1 AKTSE
6 LKKTRIQPGRFPVLE
21 DALYKWFQGL
31 RSQNIPVSQELLKTK
46 ALYFYNEAK
55 NRGAQFP
62 EFEASRGW
70 LENFQNRYGIS
81 SKNITGESQSANLE
95 NVEEGRA
102 RLNIDHAMTAE
113 EFVNVDSD
121 ITTTELPT
129 DENIIEDI
137 LISEEGKKV
146 LEITKK
152 FLEQQEFATEKDV
165 RYVNELIKRLNS
177 SVDKA
182 KRQSLLTEFM
192 NIDIE

>member
-1 AKTSE
+1 
-6 LKKTRIQPGRFPVLE
+6 
-21 DALYKWFQGL
+21 
-31 RSQNIPVSQELLKTK
+31 
-46 ALYFYNEAK
+46 
-55 NRGAQFP
+55 
-62 EFEASRGW
+62 
-70 LENFQNRYGIS
+70 
-81 SKNITGESQSANLE
+81 
-95 NVEEGRA
+95 
-102 RLNIDHAMTAE
+102 MTAE

>member
-1 AKTSE
+1 MIANVDQNQTSTM
-6 LKKTRIQPGRFPVLE
+6 LIFASLTIKKLFKNCWKKTKILPPNKTVEITDDPTSNDILGLIS
-21 DALYKWFQGL
+21 GL
-31 RSQNIPVSQELLKTK
+31 REV
-46 ALYFYNEAK
+46 
-55 NRGAQFP
+55 
-62 EFEASRGW
+62 
-70 LENFQNRYGIS
+70 
-81 SKNITGESQSANLE
+81 
-95 NVEEGRA
+95 
-102 RLNIDHAMTAE
+102 NIDHAMTAE

-137 LISEEGKKV
+137 LISEGVWQPEDVEMEEEEEMSDKEPIISMEEGKKA

-165 RYVNELIKRLNS
+165 RYVNELIKCLNS

>member
-1 AKTSE
+1 E
-6 LKKTRIQPGRFPVLE
+6 V
-21 DALYKWFQGL
+21 
-31 RSQNIPVSQELLKTK
+31 
-46 ALYFYNEAK
+46 
-55 NRGAQFP
+55 
-62 EFEASRGW
+62 
-70 LENFQNRYGIS
+70 
-81 SKNITGESQSANLE
+81 
-95 NVEEGRA
+95 
-102 RLNIDHAMTAE
+102 NIDHAMTAE

>member
-1 AKTSE
+1 MFQVILSKWIKDLEEENRINKINIKQAIDIVGEAWDAIKEETIKNCW
-6 LKKTRIQPGRFPVLE
+6 KKTKILPPNKTVEITDDPTSNDILGLIS
-21 DALYKWFQGL
+21 GL
-31 RSQNIPVSQELLKTK
+31 REV
-46 ALYFYNEAK
+46 
-55 NRGAQFP
+55 
-62 EFEASRGW
+62 
-70 LENFQNRYGIS
+70 
-81 SKNITGESQSANLE
+81 
-95 NVEEGRA
+95 
-102 RLNIDHAMTAE
+102 NIDHAMTAE

>member
-1 AKTSE
+1 MGLITSE
-6 LKKTRIQPGRFPVLE
+6 LMACGMYFKGINLVINYDFSTISIQSYIHRIGR
-21 DALYKWFQGL
+21 
-31 RSQNIPVSQELLKTK
+31 T
-46 ALYFYNEAK
+46 
-55 NRGAQFP
+55 
-62 EFEASRGW
+62 
-70 LENFQNRYGIS
+70 
-81 SKNITGESQSANLE
+81 
-95 NVEEGRA
+95 GRA
-102 RLNIDHAMTAE
+102 GRLGEAITYYMKNDAPYLKEVNIDHAMTAE

-129 DENIIEDI
+129 DKNIIEDI
-137 LISEEGKKV
+137 LISKEGKKV